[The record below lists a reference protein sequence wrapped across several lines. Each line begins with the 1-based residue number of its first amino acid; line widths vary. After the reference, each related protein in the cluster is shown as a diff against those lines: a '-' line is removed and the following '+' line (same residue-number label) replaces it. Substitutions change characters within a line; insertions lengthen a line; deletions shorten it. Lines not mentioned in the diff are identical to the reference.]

1 MEESEKSQPLIAA
14 SYATIQRDIVPNVM
28 NGTLQP
34 DVKTYIAQLREAG
47 KAGKSDLILNFR
59 QFLCCKNLTNKPGLS
74 KSTTVGRDAR

>member
-1 MEESEKSQPLIAA
+1 
-14 SYATIQRDIVPNVM
+14 M

-74 KSTTVGRDAR
+74 KSTTVGRDVR